1 MIGQIRFSG
10 RRFARRP
17 TRGFTLVELLV
28 VIAIIGVLVALLL
41 PAVQAARESAR
52 RMQCQNHLKQIG
64 LAFQNHH
71 DTIGHLPTGGWGWNY
86 VGDPDGGFGVE
97 QPGGWTYNILP
108 FIEQKNL
115 REIGTGSAGPLKLA
129 ELKRLVET
137 PIKFYNCPSRRPARL
152 YPVPIQPVNAASP
165 VTQGAKTDYSVN
177 AGDQLAD
184 QRAGGSPTDAVPGLF
199 TYTGICYERSRIRLS
214 EVTDGTSNTI
224 LAGEKHLAVQKYRT
238 GDDGAD
244 NENLY
249 VGFDNDHFR
258 SANNTKTGNVG
269 DIRFPPR
276 ADTRT
281 ADLRCFG
288 SAHPAGFNIVRCD
301 GSVRVVS
308 YTIDETTFM
317 RLGHRA
323 DGQPLGDY

>member
-1 MIGQIRFSG
+1 MLGENRG
-10 RRFARRP
+10 LGLRCARRA
-17 TRGFTLVELLV
+17 FTLVELLV

-71 DTIGHLPTGGWGWNY
+71 DTMQHLPTGGWGWSY
-86 VGDPDGGFGVE
+86 VGDPDGGFGID

-115 REIGTGSAGPLKLA
+115 HDIGAGSAGPLKLA

-137 PIKFYNCPSRRPARL
+137 PIKFYNCPSRRPASL
-152 YPVPIQPVNAASP
+152 YPVPIQPTNAASP
-165 VTQGAKTDYSVN
+165 VTKGAKTDYSVN
-177 AGDQLAD
+177 AGDQNAD
-184 QRAGGSPTDAVPGLF
+184 QNGAGSPTAAVPALF
-199 TYTGICYERSRIRLS
+199 KYTGICYERSRIRLA
-214 EVTDGTSNTI
+214 EITDGTSNTI
-224 LAGEKHLAVQKYRT
+224 MAGEKHLAVQKYRS

-258 SANNTKTGNVG
+258 SANNTTTGSVG
-269 DIRFPPR
+269 NIRFPPR
-276 ADTRT
+276 ADSRT

-288 SAHPAGFNIVRCD
+288 SAHPSGFNALLCD
-301 GSVRVVS
+301 GSVRVIN
-308 YTIDETTFM
+308 YTIDVTTFG
-317 RLGHRA
+317 RLGNRA
-323 DGQPLGDY
+323 DGQPLGNF